1 MKAKLEFEID
11 NTEEIAQVIRPSLDQ
26 GNGSEFEVRDN
37 NNLEI
42 DIKAETM
49 ATLWGCVNSAFRLTK
64 LTKSILN

>member
-11 NTEEIAQVIRPSLDQ
+11 NSEKIAKVIRPSLDQ
-26 GNGSEFEVRDN
+26 GNGSEFKIRDAEK
-37 NNLEI
+37 LEI